1 MAKAYIQ
8 SEFDEL
14 MEKVEQVDVRVKNY
28 LESAGYEKWARVYA
42 TVDRGMVMTSNIA
55 ECINA
60 CLFEARE
67 LPVYDFLEEV
77 RQMFAR
83 WNLKNHTS
91 ASHTF
96 TTLCGRPQE
105 MLVANE
111 EASLRMKVVTSN
123 NYVFSVHHEGRTYI
137 VCLENKTC
145 TCKRF
150 QIDEIP
156 CSHAWA
162 VLKKKHF
169 DVGPYCSDVYKPSN
183 LLNTYS
189 IPIRPLPDQKEWNVP
204 GYIKD
209 QIVQPPNHK
218 KLPGRPSKK
227 YRDKTYSELY
237 GKKRKNSCSTCG
249 FKGHNR
255 RSCRNGPRIV

>member
-1 MAKAYIQ
+1 MAKAYKQ

-28 LESAGYEKWARVYA
+28 LESADYEKWARVYA
-42 TVDRGMVMTSNIA
+42 TINRGMVMTSNIV
-55 ECINA
+55 ECINS
-60 CLFEARE
+60 CLFKARE
-67 LPVYDFLEEV
+67 LSVYNFLEAA

-96 TTLCGRPQE
+96 TTLCGRPHE

-111 EASLRMKVVTSN
+111 EASLRMKVVPSN
-123 NYVFSVHHEGRTYI
+123 NYVFSVHHEGRTFI

-156 CSHAWA
+156 CSHAWT

-169 DVGPYCSDVYKPSN
+169 DVYKPSN

-189 IPIRPLPDQKEWNVP
+189 IPIRPLPDQNDWNVP

-227 YRDKTYSELY
+227 YRDKT
-237 GKKRKNSCSTCG
+237 
-249 FKGHNR
+249 
-255 RSCRNGPRIV
+255 